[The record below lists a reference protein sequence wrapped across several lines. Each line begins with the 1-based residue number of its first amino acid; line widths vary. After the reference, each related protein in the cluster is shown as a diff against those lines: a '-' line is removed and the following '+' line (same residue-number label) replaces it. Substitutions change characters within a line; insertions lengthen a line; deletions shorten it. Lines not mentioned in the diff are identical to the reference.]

1 MELKEK
7 QIQEQNSMARF
18 VSTVICI
25 SLLVVSAVT
34 FIRVIRPEIVV
45 RSVIILLTIII
56 NFVAPKI
63 IKSSKACRHI
73 LNITTYISYA
83 VTLFTASNMYMYT
96 YVYLIAMMIM
106 IYCDRKL
113 LAFSGILASVTIGV
127 FFTYHLLTGSSN
139 VTLDIAIVQ
148 ELIVVVSAFTAY
160 AIIRL
165 QEGHNSENSI
175 EIERRASEQHMVA
188 SEIMQHAKDLTEQFG
203 HAMRCYE
210 DLNSGM
216 DKSHSA
222 ISEIDTSSKQTAES
236 ISYQTDQTLEIQNH
250 IKKVD
255 GVTTTMSDISA
266 TTKQAVEEGVALIEQ
281 LKAKSKD
288 VALISHDTEVATRD
302 LNNSIHK
309 VEEITDTILGISNQ
323 TNLLALNASI
333 EAARAGEAGKGF
345 AVVADEIR
353 NLSEETQQATEQISA
368 IIAQLTAVA
377 EDASG
382 KMSKSA
388 AYAEEQN
395 DMIAKTEVKLTNIQT
410 NSDHLFENVATVKTS
425 VDDVLKANAAI
436 SDSITDL
443 SAVSQ
448 QVAAST
454 GSTLSISDSN
464 MDALHRLNES
474 LNAIETISQK
484 MFALIESS
492 EDFNGSADDTADT
505 QTSETEGTAGE
516 E

>member
-7 QIQEQNSMARF
+7 QIQEQNSTARF

-25 SLLVVSAVT
+25 SLLVVSAMT
-34 FIRVIRPEIVV
+34 FIRVIHPVIVV

-63 IKSSKACRHI
+63 IKSGKACRHI
-73 LNITTYISYA
+73 LNITTYLSYA

-96 YVYLIAMMIM
+96 YVYLIAIMIM

-113 LAFSGILASVTIGV
+113 LALSGILASVTIGA
-127 FFTYHLLTGSSN
+127 FFTYHLLTGSPN
-139 VTLDIAIVQ
+139 LTLDIAIVQ

-165 QEGHNSENSI
+165 QERHNSEILI

-188 SEIMQHAKDLTEQFG
+188 SEIIQHAKDLTEQFE
-203 HAMRCYE
+203 HATRCYE

-255 GVTTTMSDISA
+255 GVTATMSDISA

-454 GSTLSISDSN
+454 GSTLSISATN

-492 EDFNGSADDTADT
+492 DDLNDSADDTTDA
-505 QTSETEGTAGE
+505 QTSETNETVSE
-516 E
+516 

>member
-7 QIQEQNSMARF
+7 QIQEQNSTARF

-25 SLLVVSAVT
+25 SLLVVSAMT
-34 FIRVIRPEIVV
+34 FIRVIHPVIVV

-63 IKSSKACRHI
+63 IKSGKACRHI
-73 LNITTYISYA
+73 LNITTYLSYA

-96 YVYLIAMMIM
+96 YVYLIAIMIM

-113 LAFSGILASVTIGV
+113 LALSGILASVTIGA
-127 FFTYHLLTGSSN
+127 FFTYHLLTGSPN
-139 VTLDIAIVQ
+139 LTLDIAIVQ

-165 QEGHNSENSI
+165 QERHNSEILI

-188 SEIMQHAKDLTEQFG
+188 SEIMQHAKDLTEQFE

-255 GVTTTMSDISA
+255 GVTATMSDISA
-266 TTKQAVEEGVALIEQ
+266 TTKQAVEEG
-281 LKAKSKD
+281 

-454 GSTLSISDSN
+454 GSTLSISATN

-492 EDFNGSADDTADT
+492 DDLNDSADDTTDA
-505 QTSETEGTAGE
+505 QTSETNETVSE
-516 E
+516 

>member
-7 QIQEQNSMARF
+7 QIQEQNSTARF

-25 SLLVVSAVT
+25 SLLVVSAMT
-34 FIRVIRPEIVV
+34 FTRVIHPVIVV

-63 IKSSKACRHI
+63 IKSGKACRHI
-73 LNITTYISYA
+73 LNITTYLSYA

-96 YVYLIAMMIM
+96 YVYLIAIMIM

-113 LAFSGILASVTIGV
+113 LALSGILASVTIGA
-127 FFTYHLLTGSSN
+127 FFTYHLLTGSPN
-139 VTLDIAIVQ
+139 LTLDIAIVQ

-165 QEGHNSENSI
+165 QERHNSEILI

-188 SEIMQHAKDLTEQFG
+188 SEIMQHAKDLTEQFE

-302 LNNSIHK
+302 LNNSI
-309 VEEITDTILGISNQ
+309 SNQ

-410 NSDHLFENVATVKTS
+410 DSDHLFENVATVKTS

-454 GSTLSISDSN
+454 GSTLSISATN

-492 EDFNGSADDTADT
+492 DDLNDSADDTTDA
-505 QTSETEGTAGE
+505 QTSETNETVSE
-516 E
+516 